1 MNFGEMFLIAV
12 GLSMDALAI
21 ALCKGLS
28 VEKVQKKHMV
38 ITGLWFGGAQAFMP
52 LLGYLLGTS
61 FQSIVDSIDHWIAFI
76 LLSII
81 GINMLRESREEV
93 KKLDASF
100 AAKVMFPLAI
110 ADSIDAMA
118 AGVTFAF
125 MDVKII
131 PAILL
136 IGITTFIISAFGV
149 KVGSKFGEKYKSKA
163 EVMGGIILIVMG
175 VTIVLQDLG
184 VI

>member
-1 MNFGEMFLIAV
+1 MNFGELFLIAV

-38 ITGLWFGGAQAFMP
+38 ITGLWFGGAQALMP
-52 LLGYLLGTS
+52 LIGYLLGTS
-61 FQSIVDSIDHWIAFI
+61 FSSIVESIDQWIAFI
-76 LLSII
+76 LLGLI
-81 GINMLRESREEV
+81 GINMLKESREEV

-100 AAKVMFPLAI
+100 TAKVMLPLAI

-125 MDVKII
+125 EDVNIV

-136 IGITTFIISAFGV
+136 IGIITFIISAIGV

-163 EVMGGIILIVMG
+163 EILGGVILIVMG
-175 VTIVLQDLG
+175 ATILLQDLG
-184 VI
+184 II

>member
-38 ITGLWFGGAQAFMP
+38 ITGLWFGGAQALMP

>member
-1 MNFGEMFLIAV
+1 MNFGELFLIAV
-12 GLSMDALAI
+12 GLSLDALAI

-38 ITGLWFGGAQAFMP
+38 ITGLWFGGAQALMP
-52 LLGYLLGTS
+52 LIGYLLGTS
-61 FQSIVDSIDHWIAFI
+61 FSSIVESIDHWIAFI
-76 LLSII
+76 LLGLI
-81 GINMLRESREEV
+81 GINMLKESREEV

-100 AAKVMFPLAI
+100 TAKVMLPLAI

-125 MDVKII
+125 EDVNIV

-136 IGITTFIISAFGV
+136 IGIITFIISAIGV

-163 EVMGGIILIVMG
+163 EILGGVILIVMG
-175 VTIVLQDLG
+175 ATILLQDLG
-184 VI
+184 II

>member
-1 MNFGEMFLIAV
+1 MNVGELFLIAV

-38 ITGLWFGGAQAFMP
+38 ITGLWFGGAQALMP
-52 LLGYLLGTS
+52 LIGYLLGTS
-61 FQSIVDSIDHWIAFI
+61 FSKVVESIDHWIAFV
-76 LLSII
+76 LLGLI
-81 GINMLRESREEV
+81 GINMLKESREEA

-100 AAKVMFPLAI
+100 SAKVMFPLAI

-125 MDVKII
+125 EEVKII

-136 IGITTFIISAFGV
+136 IGIITFIISAIGV

-163 EVMGGIILIVMG
+163 EVLGGVILIVMG
-175 VTIVLQDLG
+175 VTILLQDLG
-184 VI
+184 IL

>member
-1 MNFGEMFLIAV
+1 MNFGELFLIAV

-38 ITGLWFGGAQAFMP
+38 ITGLWFGGAQALMP
-52 LLGYLLGTS
+52 LIGYLLGTS
-61 FQSIVDSIDHWIAFI
+61 FSSIVESIDHWVAFI
-76 LLSII
+76 LLGLI
-81 GINMLRESREEV
+81 GINMLKESREEV

-100 AAKVMFPLAI
+100 TAKVMLPLAI

-125 MDVKII
+125 EDVNIV

-136 IGITTFIISAFGV
+136 IGIITFIISAIGV

-163 EVMGGIILIVMG
+163 EILGGVILIVMG
-175 VTIVLQDLG
+175 ATILLQDLG
-184 VI
+184 II

>member
-175 VTIVLQDLG
+175 ATIVLQDLG

>member
-1 MNFGEMFLIAV
+1 MNFGELFLIAV

-38 ITGLWFGGAQAFMP
+38 ITGLWFGGAQALMP
-52 LLGYLLGTS
+52 LVGYLLGTS
-61 FQSIVDSIDHWIAFI
+61 FSSIVESIDHWIAFI
-76 LLSII
+76 LLGLI
-81 GINMLRESREEV
+81 GINMLKESREDA

-100 AAKVMFPLAI
+100 TAKVMFPLAI

-118 AGVTFAF
+118 AGVTLAF
-125 MDVKII
+125 EDVNIVL
-131 PAILL
+131 AILL
-136 IGITTFIISAFGV
+136 IGIITFIISAIGV

-163 EVMGGIILIVMG
+163 EILGGVILIVMG
-175 VTIVLQDLG
+175 ATILLQDLG
-184 VI
+184 II

>member
-1 MNFGEMFLIAV
+1 
-12 GLSMDALAI
+12 MDALAI

-38 ITGLWFGGAQAFMP
+38 ITGLWFGGAQALMP
-52 LLGYLLGTS
+52 LIGYLLGTS
-61 FQSIVDSIDHWIAFI
+61 FSSIVESIDHWIAFI
-76 LLSII
+76 LLGLI
-81 GINMLRESREEV
+81 GINMLKESREEV

-100 AAKVMFPLAI
+100 TAKVMLPLAI

-125 MDVKII
+125 EDVNIV

-136 IGITTFIISAFGV
+136 IGIITFIISAIGV

-163 EVMGGIILIVMG
+163 EILGGVILIVMG
-175 VTIVLQDLG
+175 ATILLQDLG
-184 VI
+184 II

>member
-1 MNFGEMFLIAV
+1 M
-12 GLSMDALAI
+12 
-21 ALCKGLS
+21 
-28 VEKVQKKHMV
+28 EKVQKKHMV